1 MENMQIKVHKGQTE
15 DDLEI
20 PDLFISIK
28 KHNVEIPAL
37 VSLTRPDH
45 RMR

>member
-20 PDLFISIK
+20 PDLYIK
-28 KHNVEIPAL
+28 IKSTMLKFLP
-37 VSLTRPDH
+37 
-45 RMR
+45 

>member
-1 MENMQIKVHKGQTE
+1 MQIKVHKGQTE

-20 PDLFISIK
+20 PDLYIK
-28 KHNVEIPAL
+28 IKTHDVEIPAL

-45 RMR
+45 QMR